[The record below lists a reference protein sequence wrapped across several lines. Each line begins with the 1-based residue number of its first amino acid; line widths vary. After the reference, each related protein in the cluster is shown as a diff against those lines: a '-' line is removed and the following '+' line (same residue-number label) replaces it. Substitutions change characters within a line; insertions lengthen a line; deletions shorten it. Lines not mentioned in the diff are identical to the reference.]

1 MIRSKF
7 LPFAALLM
15 SATVGDTAGTDTAA
29 AATAAPAPKA
39 KAVVYTTVKMD
50 DDRVV
55 EFAGK
60 RKMLKST
67 EFADDGSIK
76 VRLDFVNGETR
87 LFTLPE
93 PLLAKFAA
101 HGAEQKLGDE
111 IAGLDDVE
119 DCVLAIDE
127 LMDRLN
133 KHEWG
138 IKREAGGMAGTSILA
153 RALVELSGKTP
164 EDVKTFLA
172 AQTHAQKN
180 ALRSNPQLAPIIAKL
195 EAAKAKK
202 KAPVDTDSILGKF
215 MDGGAP
221 VTGFTDVGEVTGG
234 KVVGEGEAA

>member
-15 SATVGDTAGTDTAA
+15 SATVGDTSGTDSTVP
-29 AATAAPAPKA
+29 ATVNPSKPKA

-50 DDRVV
+50 DGRTVD
-55 EFAGK
+55 FAGK
-60 RKMLKST
+60 RKMLKTT

-76 VRLDFVNGETR
+76 IKLDFVNGEFR
-87 LFTLPE
+87 IFTLPE

-111 IAGLDDVE
+111 IAGLEDVD

-127 LMDRLN
+127 LAERLN
-133 KHEWG
+133 KFEWG
-138 IKREAGGMAGTSILA
+138 IKREAGGMAGTSVLA
-153 RALVELSGKTP
+153 RAMAELSGKSM
-164 EDVKTFLA
+164 EEVKTYLA
-172 AQTHAQKN
+172 TLTHAQKN
-180 ALRSNPQLAPIIAKL
+180 ALRSNVSLAPIIAKL

-215 MDGGAP
+215 MDGAAPP
-221 VTGFTDVGEVTGG
+221 VTGFADVGEVAETAT
-234 KVVGEGEAA
+234 VA